1 MGLWSISAPQAIFGQ
16 VRFRPGPLSERRD
29 MSFTRFFFPRAVAVA
44 VLLGSGLGLAGCAD
58 DPIGAAVYIE
68 RPVEQIYNDA
78 WIYVEDGEWIFAGI
92 QFSEVERQHPYS
104 LWARRSLLMASFSF
118 YMANRYPDAI
128 QIADTF
134 IQLHPGNR
142 DVPYAYYLKAV
153 ALYEQIVDI
162 NRDQARTSQAR
173 TALQDLVQRYP
184 DSEYARDARLKIDL
198 TRDHLAGKEMA
209 IGRFYLRQGNP
220 LAAIIRFRTV
230 VDDYQTTSHTPE
242 ALERLTEA
250 YVTLGLIGEAQAA
263 AAVLGHNYPGSPWYQ
278 DAYTLLLGADAA
290 PTVTEQGWFGRTLD
304 SVF

>member
-1 MGLWSISAPQAIFGQ
+1 MWDA
-16 VRFRPGPLSERRD
+16 VHFRPRAIIGKGRHRPISERRD
-29 MSFTRFFFPRAVAVA
+29 MSFTRFSFPRLVAIA
-44 VLLGSGLGLAGCAD
+44 VLLGGSLGLAGCAD

-78 WIYVEDGEWIFAGI
+78 WVWVEEGEWIFAGI

-104 LWARRSLLMASFSF
+104 IWARRSLLMSSFSF
-118 YMANRYPDAI
+118 YMANRYGDSI
-128 QIADTF
+128 QTANTF

-153 ALYEQIVDI
+153 SLYEQIVDI
-162 NRDQARTSQAR
+162 NRDQARTSQALA
-173 TALQDLVQRYP
+173 ALQDLVQRYP

-198 TRDHLAGKEMA
+198 ARDHLAGKEMT

-220 LAAIIRFRTV
+220 LASIIRFRTV

-250 YVTLGLIGEAQAA
+250 YLTLGMIREAQAS
-263 AAVLGHNYPGSPWYQ
+263 AAVLGHNYPGSEWYQ
-278 DAYTLLLGADAA
+278 DAYTLLVGTNAA
-290 PTVTEQGWFGRTLD
+290 PVAAEQGWFGRTLD

>member
-1 MGLWSISAPQAIFGQ
+1 
-16 VRFRPGPLSERRD
+16 
-29 MSFTRFFFPRAVAVA
+29 MSFTRIQFPRAVAMI
-44 VLLGSGLGLAGCAD
+44 VLLCGSLVLVGCAD
-58 DPIGAAVYIE
+58 EPIGAAVYIE

-78 WIYVEDGEWIFAGI
+78 WVWVEDGEWILAGI

-104 LWARRSLLMASFSF
+104 VWARRSLLMASFSF

-128 QIADTF
+128 QTADTF

-153 ALYEQIVDI
+153 SLYEQIIDI
-162 NRDQARTSQAR
+162 NRDQERTAEAL

-198 TRDHLAGKEMA
+198 ARDHLAGKEMA
-209 IGRFYLRQGNP
+209 IGRFYLRQGNV

-250 YVTLGLIGEAQAA
+250 YLTLGLVGEAQAA
-263 AAVLGHNYPGSPWYQ
+263 AAVLGYNYPGNPWYQ
-278 DAYTLLLGADAA
+278 DAYTLLVDADAA
-290 PTVTEQGWFGRTLD
+290 PPTADQGWFRRTLD

>member
-1 MGLWSISAPQAIFGQ
+1 MWDA
-16 VRFRPGPLSERRD
+16 VHFRPRAIIGKGRHRPISERRD
-29 MSFTRFFFPRAVAVA
+29 MSFTRFSFPRLVAIA
-44 VLLGSGLGLAGCAD
+44 VLLGGSLGLAGCAD

-78 WIYVEDGEWIFAGI
+78 WVWVEEGEWIFAGI

-104 LWARRSLLMASFSF
+104 IWARRSLLMSSFSF
-118 YMANRYPDAI
+118 YMANRYADSI
-128 QIADTF
+128 QTANTF

-153 ALYEQIVDI
+153 SLYEQIVDI
-162 NRDQARTSQAR
+162 NRDQARTSQALA
-173 TALQDLVQRYP
+173 ALQDLVQRYP

-198 TRDHLAGKEMA
+198 ARDHLAGKEMT
-209 IGRFYLRQGNP
+209 IGRFYLREGNP
-220 LAAIIRFRTV
+220 LASIIRFRTV

-250 YVTLGLIGEAQAA
+250 YLTLGMIREAQAS
-263 AAVLGHNYPGSPWYQ
+263 AAVLGHNYPGSDWYQ
-278 DAYTLLLGADAA
+278 DAYTLLVGTNAA
-290 PTVTEQGWFGRTLD
+290 PVAVEQGWFGRTLD

>member
-1 MGLWSISAPQAIFGQ
+1 MNFK
-16 VRFRPGPLSERRD
+16 
-29 MSFTRFFFPRAVAVA
+29 SFQFPRAVAAA
-44 VLLGSGLGLAGCAD
+44 VLLAGSLGLAGCAD
-58 DPIGAAVYIE
+58 DQIGAAVYIE

-78 WIYVEDGEWIFAGI
+78 WIYVEEDEWIFAGI

-104 LWARRSLLMASFSF
+104 VWARRSLLMASFSF

-128 QIADTF
+128 QTADTF

-153 ALYEQIVDI
+153 SLYEQIVDI
-162 NRDQARTSQAR
+162 NRDQARTSQAL
-173 TALQDLVQRYP
+173 AAHQDLVQRYP

-198 TRDHLAGKEMA
+198 TRDHLAGKEMT

-230 VDDYQTTSHTPE
+230 VEDYQTTTHTPE

-250 YVTLGLIGEAQAA
+250 YLTLGLVREAQAS
-263 AAVLGHNYPGSPWYQ
+263 AAVLGHNYPGSEWYQ
-278 DAYTLLLGADAA
+278 DAYTLLVGADAA
-290 PTVTEQGWFGRTLD
+290 PPAEDEGWFGRTIG

>member
-1 MGLWSISAPQAIFGQ
+1 
-16 VRFRPGPLSERRD
+16 
-29 MSFTRFFFPRAVAVA
+29 MSFTRFSFPRLVAIA
-44 VLLGSGLGLAGCAD
+44 VLLGGSLGLAGCAD

-78 WIYVEDGEWIFAGI
+78 WVWVEEGEWIFAGI

-104 LWARRSLLMASFSF
+104 IWARRSLLMSSFSF
-118 YMANRYPDAI
+118 YMANRYADSI
-128 QIADTF
+128 QTANTF

-153 ALYEQIVDI
+153 SLYEQIVDI
-162 NRDQARTSQAR
+162 NRDQARTSQALA
-173 TALQDLVQRYP
+173 ALQDLVQRYP

-198 TRDHLAGKEMA
+198 ARDHLAGKEMT
-209 IGRFYLRQGNP
+209 IGRFYLREGNP
-220 LAAIIRFRTV
+220 LASIIRFRTV

-250 YVTLGLIGEAQAA
+250 YLTLGMIREAQAS
-263 AAVLGHNYPGSPWYQ
+263 AAVLGHNYPGSDWYQ
-278 DAYTLLLGADAA
+278 DAYTLLVGTNAA
-290 PTVTEQGWFGRTLD
+290 PVAVEQGWFGRTLD

>member
-1 MGLWSISAPQAIFGQ
+1 
-16 VRFRPGPLSERRD
+16 
-29 MSFTRFFFPRAVAVA
+29 MSFTRIQFPRAVAMI
-44 VLLGSGLGLAGCAD
+44 VLLCGSLVLVGCAD
-58 DPIGAAVYIE
+58 EPIGAAVYIE

-78 WIYVEDGEWIFAGI
+78 WVWVEDGEWILAGV

-104 LWARRSLLMASFSF
+104 VWARRSLLMASFSF

-128 QIADTF
+128 QTADTF

-153 ALYEQIVDI
+153 SLYEQIIDI
-162 NRDQARTSQAR
+162 NRDQERTAEAL

-198 TRDHLAGKEMA
+198 ARDHLAGKEMA
-209 IGRFYLRQGNP
+209 IGRFYLRQGNV

-250 YVTLGLIGEAQAA
+250 YLTLGLVGEAQAA
-263 AAVLGHNYPGSPWYQ
+263 AAVLGYNYPGNPWYQ
-278 DAYTLLLGADAA
+278 DAYTLLVDADAA
-290 PTVTEQGWFGRTLD
+290 PPTADQGWFRRTLD

>member
-1 MGLWSISAPQAIFGQ
+1 MWDA
-16 VRFRPGPLSERRD
+16 VHFRPRAIIGKGRHRPISERRD
-29 MSFTRFFFPRAVAVA
+29 MSFTRFSFPRLVAIA
-44 VLLGSGLGLAGCAD
+44 VLLGGSLGLAGCAD

-78 WIYVEDGEWIFAGI
+78 WVWVEEGEWIFAGI

-104 LWARRSLLMASFSF
+104 IWARRSLLMSSFSF
-118 YMANRYPDAI
+118 YMANRYADSI
-128 QIADTF
+128 QTANTF

-153 ALYEQIVDI
+153 SLYEQIVDI
-162 NRDQARTSQAR
+162 NRDQARTSQALA
-173 TALQDLVQRYP
+173 ALQDLVQRYP

-198 TRDHLAGKEMA
+198 ARDHLAGKEMT

-220 LAAIIRFRTV
+220 LASIIRFRTV

-250 YVTLGLIGEAQAA
+250 YLTLGMIREAQAS
-263 AAVLGHNYPGSPWYQ
+263 AAVLGHNYPGSDWYQ
-278 DAYTLLLGADAA
+278 DAYTLLVGTNAA
-290 PTVTEQGWFGRTLD
+290 PVAVEQGWFGRTLD